1 MSRAWVSRAVA
12 AALSLLAGFAVF
24 QSFVGSVAT
33 THLLLTCAVVTVLA
47 GLVTQRPST
56 ATYLGFAAAV
66 LALSYD
72 PQVVRRSGTVLL
84 ALGLVVGWRAA
95 EARRRQVT
103 LLLLALLGVSLLTGA
118 LIAPPAV
125 FKEGTALALT
135 YAVLQGANAALHH
148 FPTRHLQLLLMA
160 WGCAAS
166 VPMLVH
172 PPGTEARFGALAF
185 GENANTLGLLAALG
199 AVAAA
204 SWAWDPEG
212 ASWWWTIPV
221 IALCGYGV
229 VLSGSR
235 AALLCAA
242 CSVAVLILRRWLRDS
257 PRKVAMVSLGGL
269 AAVFLIGPLVT
280 GTFLAAAGRD
290 MSVTHGLGLRGHIAE
305 FALDETWHHP
315 FTGIGL
321 GRLSELTTADPR
333 LGIEI
338 SAHNTYLGLLA
349 ACGIVAGALLLALV
363 VIALVRT
370 RLASTTGLL
379 PLVVSVVLSG
389 VALEWYGTNT
399 IGPLCFSV
407 LAMAAACTAPSPLV
421 QPEAGMEKTNWLQPS
436 PPPHVNIFSSLKPRS
451 R

>member
-1 MSRAWVSRAVA
+1 V
-12 AALSLLAGFAVF
+12 ALSLAAGFVVF
-24 QSFVGSVAT
+24 QSFVASVDR
-33 THLLLTCAVVTVLA
+33 THLLLTCAVVTALA
-47 GLVTQRPST
+47 GLVTQRPSA
-56 ATYLGFAAAV
+56 ATYLGFVAAV
-66 LALSYD
+66 LAISYD
-72 PQVVRRSGTVLL
+72 PQVVRRSGLVLL

-95 EARRRQVT
+95 EQRRRQVT

-118 LIAPPAV
+118 LIDPPAV
-125 FKEGTALALT
+125 FKEGTALALS

-172 PPGTEARFGALAF
+172 PPGTEARFGSLAF
-185 GENANTLGLLAALG
+185 GENANTLGFLAALG
-199 AVAAA
+199 AVAAV
-204 SWAWDPEG
+204 SWAWDPDG

-221 IALCGYGV
+221 MALCGYGV

-235 AALLCAA
+235 AALLCVA
-242 CSVAVLILRRWLRDS
+242 CSAAVLVLRPWLRDS
-257 PRKVAMVSLGGL
+257 PLKVAMVSLGGL
-269 AAVFLIGPLVT
+269 AAVLLIGPLVT
-280 GTFLAAAGRD
+280 GRFLAAASRD
-290 MSVTHGLGLRGHIAE
+290 MSVTHGLGLRGQIAE

-315 FTGIGL
+315 LTGIGL
-321 GRLSELTTADPR
+321 GRLSELTVDDPR

-349 ACGIVAGALLLALV
+349 ACGLVAGGLLLALV

-370 RLASTTGLL
+370 RLASTTALL
-379 PLVVSVVLSG
+379 PLAVTVVISG
-389 VALEWYGTNT
+389 VAMEWYGTNT

-407 LAMAAACTAPSPLV
+407 LAMSAACAAPRPLV
-421 QPEAGMEKTNWLQPS
+421 QPEPGSEKTNWLQPS
-436 PPPHVNIFSSLKPRS
+436 PPPHVNILSSMKPRS